1 VRKLPLSL
9 QISAAV
15 HAVVITWA
23 VSSVTAEKPE
33 PPRPPSIE
41 LVDKAPD
48 TVDYVPVDVTFL
60 DPPATAAIEE
70 ATPEQ
75 IAMAPEEPRPDPK
88 GDTALPAIAAV
99 DPSRTA
105 PAIETGA
112 GTTGATGSGAEP
124 STGTTPGKKNPLMDM
139 RKGAPMRLTVGVP
152 TGRWDGRESAP
163 DTYGPDIDSG
173 RLDNN
178 GGGTYRSD
186 EGPFTAK
193 VAKDGSVKLKDKKN
207 FSIKFA
213 LPGPK
218 QLGRMIG
225 DWYQDPN
232 KPVGMLPPEK
242 IVKDPVLNNGE
253 HSGHI
258 DRKADHGDAPVAI
271 LTGGFDITD
280 ALMRN
285 KGIDPYAS
293 RKLEYL
299 DSTRD
304 QRVQIG
310 NRHRQ
315 KQLAQAA
322 IIMKSNLDRVWSLP
336 TPAARREALF
346 ELWDE
351 CAETG
356 SEELVAAGREARTM
370 VIGVIRARVPAGSAD
385 AFTAVELAAFNRKKQ
400 SKATFTP
407 YE

>member
-1 VRKLPLSL
+1 M
-9 QISAAV
+9 AV
-15 HAVVITWA
+15 HAVVVTWV
-23 VSSVTAEKPE
+23 VSRIPDERKLPPKAPTIELIERAPE
-33 PPRPPSIE
+33 PAD
-41 LVDKAPD
+41 L
-48 TVDYVPVDVTFL
+48 VPVNVTFL
-60 DPPATAAIEE
+60 DPPTTAAIEE
-70 ATPEQ
+70 VPPEQ
-75 IAMAPEEPRPDPK
+75 IAMAPRPDPT
-88 GDTALPAIAAV
+88 GDREPPAIAAI
-99 DPSRTA
+99 DPSRRA

-112 GTTGATGSGAEP
+112 GTAGTPGTGTEP
-124 STGTTPGKKNPLMDM
+124 STGATPGKKNPLMDM

-163 DTYGPDIDSG
+163 DSFGPDIDSG
-173 RLDNN
+173 RLDPD

-193 VAKDGSVKLKDKKN
+193 VGKDGSVKLEDKRN
-207 FSIKFA
+207 VRIKFA
-213 LPGPK
+213 LPSPK
-218 QLGRMIG
+218 GFGRMVA

-242 IVKDPVLNNGE
+242 IVKPPVLNNGE
-253 HSGHI
+253 HSGHV
-258 DRKADHGDAPVAI
+258 DRKPDHGDVATI
-271 LTGGFDITD
+271 PIVSGGFDITD

-293 RKLEYL
+293 KKLEYL

-322 IIMKSNLDRVWSLP
+322 VIMKSNLDRVWSLP
-336 TPAARREALF
+336 TPLARREALF

-356 SEELVAAGREARTM
+356 SEELVAAGREARTL
-370 VIGVIRARVPAGSAD
+370 VIGVLRSRLPAASAD
-385 AFTAVELAAFNRKKQ
+385 AFTAAEIAAFNRRKQ
-400 SKATFTP
+400 SKAAFAP